1 MLVRKCA
8 KAGRAPGSRVERPS
22 QSNLG
27 DELFD
32 HKVPSSVNHP
42 PLCSGCGLP
51 PRPPPPDLGGGGGRK
66 NIPRPAKSPKS
77 GWEALPTRLEGK
89 V

>member
-27 DELFD
+27 DELFE
-32 HKVPSSVNHP
+32 HKVPSSVNH

-51 PRPPPPDLGGGGGRK
+51 PRPLPPDLGGGGGEHTK
-66 NIPRPAKSPKS
+66 TGKIPQVGLGGPPN
-77 GWEALPTRLEGK
+77 PT
-89 V
+89 